1 MKKYPSE
8 ACSSNSRTL
17 RRYVVVAGL
26 VLSVGLTIAPGAVST
41 AYADELASGRTL
53 PPPSKLLCSLGKA
66 LLPAPLMPHR
76 RRKGRRLPVLPKA
89 LLALRAKICLDLP
102 QLNRA
107 PVKRALLVPAN
118 PAPPLLVK
126 ALLLPR
132 LPQRVAAHLQ
142 PRPHQKAV
150 LRLTLQPR
158 QRAVPPT
165 QPLLPLP
172 LKAPPLPLLALWRKL
187 ASSPMRRSMR
197 PSPLRS
203 RAIPSFLWRTQQP
216 RASA

>member
-41 AYADELASGRTL
+41 AYADELDPARAL
-53 PPPSKLLCSLGKA
+53 PPPSKPLYSLVKA
-66 LLPAPLMPHR
+66 LLPVPLIPRR
-76 RRKGRRLPVLPKA
+76 RRKGRQLPVLPKA
-89 LLALRAKICLDLP
+89 LLVLKARIRLNLP
-102 QLNRA
+102 RLNRA

-118 PAPPLLVK
+118 LTPLLLVK
-126 ALLLPR
+126 ALLL
-132 LPQRVAAHLQ
+132 
-142 PRPHQKAV
+142 
-150 LRLTLQPR
+150 LRLR

-165 QPLLPLP
+165 QPLLAARRSLLSLP
-172 LKAPPLPLLALWRKL
+172 LKAPPRPPLALWRKL
-187 ASSPMRRSMR
+187 ASSPTQRSMR

-203 RAIPSFLWRTQQP
+203 RATPSFLWRTQ
-216 RASA
+216 